1 MLRIF
6 ILSSNSMFGVGLETV
21 LRRQAGM
28 LIVGQESN
36 LDQAIGSIHTLHPD
50 LIIVVSHKRTDDPA
64 SAIARIAEETRAKI
78 IAINLESN
86 AVRVYAENRQEA
98 KQVDDLVQA
107 IEAEMTAVQAAQM
120 NVSDP
125 VASSIH
131 NHVNPIG

>member
-6 ILSSNSMFGVGLETV
+6 ILSTNSMFGVGLEAV

-28 LIVGQESN
+28 IIVGQESN

-50 LIIVVSHKRTDDPA
+50 LIIVVSHKRTDDPVL
-64 SAIARIAEETRAKI
+64 AIVCISEETQAKI

-86 AVRVYAENRQEA
+86 AVRVYAGKHPEA

-107 IEAEMTAVQAAQM
+107 IEAEMNAAQW
-120 NVSDP
+120 NTR
-125 VASSIH
+125 IQQEEK
-131 NHVNPIG
+131 